1 MMKKILS
8 LVIVGL
14 MAASSA
20 NAQNDDYYRHEVGV
34 TIGSGATT
42 EIFSGLADLTE
53 MLISATVTSAVT
65 DGMGTGYYNYGDEKY
80 IPTITA

>member
-8 LVIVGL
+8 LVIVGM
-14 MAASSA
+14 MAASSPS
-20 NAQNDDYYRHEVGV
+20 AQNDDYCRHEVGV

-65 DGMGTGYYNYGDEKY
+65 GGMGTGYYN
-80 IPTITA
+80 